1 MGGWPHFLTVSG
13 VALGKAEHQSKRQ
26 LSMSNLPKV
35 STYLGVI
42 PTNVCEKLVN
52 EAAHQGPGRINS
64 RNELRYNLLFKKD
77 TVMQHMRHGH
87 NSGYSG
93 LGLALVTCFGRFCW
107 ALKWFIPFSSL
118 KETNENMKS

>member
-1 MGGWPHFLTVSG
+1 
-13 VALGKAEHQSKRQ
+13 
-26 LSMSNLPKV
+26 MSNLPKV

-52 EAAHQGPGRINS
+52 KAAHQGPGRINS
-64 RNELRYNLLFKKD
+64 CNELRYNLLLKKD
-77 TVMQHMRHGH
+77 TVMQHMRHGN

-93 LGLALVTCFGRFCW
+93 QGLALVTCFGRFCW